1 MARSQVAAQSDNSA
15 ALMGGE
21 EFGEAFRRL
30 DEWTRDRERA
40 PFGLLNAALTL
51 GRDGDWLKDALP
63 PVSQTIRESI
73 ERCAGDAGDA
83 EHFAGDV
90 EGWLEL
96 SGYRGDVAA
105 RARGL
110 RTRAATALL
119 DAGRVVQAQRVIGT
133 VQPED
138 MRLNAL
144 YLEKSGRLAAA
155 ATLYE
160 RAGSSADA
168 NRVRTDAVT
177 DRFRRFER
185 RGDIASSNIHRLS
198 ADERRLVRAAR
209 RAVACRSCGAEVNQ
223 PCMGSGGHPYSDS
236 HVDRRRLAGSLSF
249 EQIVASQP
257 VADAAAA
264 SGTRDLRPSSGDE
277 WRRERA
283 ARRAVACPRCGVN
296 AGQQCVTPSGS
307 PYSDSH
313 LERRRAAGTTPG
325 FATQPGASR
334 SIQVPG
340 SRRR

>member
-1 MARSQVAAQSDNSA
+1 M
-15 ALMGGE
+15 
-21 EFGEAFRRL
+21 
-30 DEWTRDRERA
+30 
-40 PFGLLNAALTL
+40 
-51 GRDGDWLKDALP
+51 
-63 PVSQTIRESI
+63 
-73 ERCAGDAGDA
+73 
-83 EHFAGDV
+83 

-110 RTRAATALL
+110 RIRAATALL

-144 YLEKSGRLAAA
+144 YLEKCGRMEAA

-168 NRVRTDAVT
+168 NRVRTDAVR

-209 RAVACRSCGAEVNQ
+209 WAVACPSCGADVNQ
-223 PCMGSGGHPYSDS
+223 QCMGSGGHPYSDS
-236 HVDRRRLAGSLSF
+236 HADRRRLAGSLSF
-249 EQIVASQP
+249 EQIVASQA

-264 SGTRDLRPSSGDE
+264 SGARDLRPSSGDE
-277 WRRERA
+277 WLRERA
-283 ARRAVACPRCGVN
+283 ARRAVACPRCGVD
-296 AGQQCVTPSGS
+296 AGRQCVTPSGS

-313 LERRRAAGTTPG
+313 LERRRAAGTTPRA
-325 FATQPGASR
+325 ATQPGASR